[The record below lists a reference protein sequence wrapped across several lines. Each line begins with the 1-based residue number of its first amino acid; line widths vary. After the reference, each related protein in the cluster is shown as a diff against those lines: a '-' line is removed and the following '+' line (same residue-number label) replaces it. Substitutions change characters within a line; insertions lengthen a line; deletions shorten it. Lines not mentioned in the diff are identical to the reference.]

1 MPFPYQYQCLS
12 QQIFSNSLF
21 SIVPIRYEDRHII
34 MQWRN
39 EQIYHLRQNKP
50 LTKEEQGR
58 YFNEV
63 VATLVDEG

>member
-1 MPFPYQYQCLS
+1 
-12 QQIFSNSLF
+12 
-21 SIVPIRYEDRHII
+21 